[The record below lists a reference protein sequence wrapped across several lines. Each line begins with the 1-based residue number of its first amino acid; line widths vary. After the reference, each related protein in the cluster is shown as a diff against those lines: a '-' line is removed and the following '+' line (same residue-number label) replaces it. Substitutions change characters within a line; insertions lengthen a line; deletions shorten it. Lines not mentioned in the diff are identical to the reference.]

1 MPSGF
6 ILSTELWVE
15 REPGSAHTSDDAV
28 VSSPV
33 GRAPEGTWLLSS
45 TVEEGVSRHQQTP
58 VMAGMLEAGKRSE
71 ERGGWRPSLQVGI
84 CLCVKT
90 VPRQG
95 LA

>member
-6 ILSTELWVE
+6 ILSTKLWVE
-15 REPGSAHTSDDAV
+15 REPGSDHTSNDAV
-28 VSSPV
+28 VSSPCWQ
-33 GRAPEGTWLLSS
+33 GPRGAPEFCCGERSVKAETD
-45 TVEEGVSRHQQTP
+45 TCDGGNGR
-58 VMAGMLEAGKRSE
+58 GREALRGE
-71 ERGGWRPSLQVGI
+71 GGWRPSLQVGI